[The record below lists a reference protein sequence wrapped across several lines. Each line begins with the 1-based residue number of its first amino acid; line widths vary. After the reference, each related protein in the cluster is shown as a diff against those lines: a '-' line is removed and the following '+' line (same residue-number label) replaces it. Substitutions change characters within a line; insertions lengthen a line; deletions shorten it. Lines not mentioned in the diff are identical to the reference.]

1 MNINE
6 YQRQALEFLKETGTT
21 CTIAYVG
28 CLYNEDWDKTN
39 KHDLYYVTL
48 KNNRGEYT
56 YKYWDSLYHTEIHHM
71 TAEEYQRKNRS
82 TCCDI
87 YQARRQLKEAK
98 LHAVITEYDVLACLT
113 TWEGGTFEDFCDEFG
128 YDNDSISAYK
138 TYMAVCKERDGLRK
152 IYTYEQLEMLSE
164 IQ

>member
-56 YKYWDSLYHTEIHHM
+56 YKYWDSLYNTELNHM
-71 TAEEYQRKNRS
+71 SYGDYMIKYPNISSA
-82 TCCDI
+82 
-87 YQARRQLKEAK
+87 YQANKELKK
-98 LHAVITEYDVLACLT
+98 LQEKVKIKEYDVLACLT
-113 TWEGGTFEDFCDEFG
+113 AWEVGTFEDFCDDFG
-128 YDNDSISAYK
+128 YNSDSINAYK

-152 IYTYEQLEMLSE
+152 IFTYEQLEMLSE